1 MSIWRRFISH
11 EMNGNGKKQAKQG
24 NEHAV
29 IVEFDVDGFPQGQD
43 LKEIR
48 KLESGLEVAIESAG
62 AGEYDGDGFDGDS
75 GELFFYGQD
84 ADAMLQTLMPIL
96 VASSFRPFTV
106 TLQYGSAKN
115 ADEKSVRVV

>member
-1 MSIWRRFISH
+1 
-11 EMNGNGKKQAKQG
+11 MNGNGKEQAKQG

-29 IVEFDVDGFPQGQD
+29 IVQFDVDGFPQDQD
-43 LKEIR
+43 LREIR
-48 KLESGLEVAIESAG
+48 KLESELEVAIESVG

-96 VASSFRPFTV
+96 AASPLRPS
-106 TLQYGSAKN
+106 L
-115 ADEKSVRVV
+115 